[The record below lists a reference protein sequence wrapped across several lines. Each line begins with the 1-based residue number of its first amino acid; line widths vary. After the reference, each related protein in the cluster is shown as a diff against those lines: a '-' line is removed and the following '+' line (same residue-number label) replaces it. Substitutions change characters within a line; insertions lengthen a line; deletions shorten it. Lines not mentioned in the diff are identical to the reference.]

1 MANVSFEQLMQ
12 KYVNAPY
19 SVLLSVARES
29 VNTAMPVFAKV
40 SKDGNG
46 ASILLPFLCVVVAV
60 DGKFSELEYRFI
72 KDVTGIDETYEGFK
86 NFVQQFYSDEWVET
100 IDKMVDACPDEIR
113 TSLLSFA
120 IALAAV
126 DETISRVE
134 TAFIA
139 KLIA

>member
-29 VNTAMPVFAKV
+29 VNTAMPVFSKV
-40 SKDGNG
+40 AKDGNG

>member
-12 KYVNAPY
+12 NYVNAPY
-19 SVLLSVARES
+19 SVLLNVAREA

-60 DGKFSELEYRFI
+60 DGKFSELEYKFI
-72 KDVTGIDETYEGFK
+72 QDVTGIDETYDGFK
-86 NFVQQFYSDEWVET
+86 NFIQQFYTDEWVET
-100 IDKMVDACPDEIR
+100 IDNMVDACPDEIKN
-113 TSLLSFA
+113 TLLSFA
-120 IALAAV
+120 LSLAAV
-126 DETISRVE
+126 DETITRVE

>member
-86 NFVQQFYSDEWVET
+86 NFVQRFYSDEWVET